1 MIFSTLVQHHG
12 FVVSASVKHQDLAI
26 CDLFLDAL
34 PIDVSV
40 VTTSLGK
47 ITPTMYVYVN
57 YKIVYYTHTPL
68 SVISGCFE
76 KHCISIGQTRN
87 SMCKY

>member
-1 MIFSTLVQHHG
+1 MQDAIDITASKAKGKEVLN
-12 FVVSASVKHQDLAI
+12 SAAQKI
-26 CDLFLDAL
+26 Y
-34 PIDVSV
+34 
-40 VTTSLGK
+40 SLGLGYS
-47 ITPTMYVYVN
+47 TPTMYVYVN